1 MNTTGRYHWL
11 LLTLALAAGCNRQDT
26 EALTR
31 IGKKI
36 VARTDAVTCD
46 LKASA
51 VTSWQVGPDGGPDGR
66 VAARLRWD
74 KQLADSPVEVQA
86 FGNTVALRGTVRDL
100 EQHRRAVMLA
110 ETTVGVEGVK
120 DSLTESDR

>member
-1 MNTTGRYHWL
+1 MHTKRRYRWL
-11 LLTLALAAGCNRQDT
+11 FLALALTAGCNRQDT

-51 VTSWQVGPDGGPDGR
+51 ATSWQVGPDGGITGR

-74 KQLADSPVEVQA
+74 KQLADTPIDVQA
-86 FGNTVALRGTVRDL
+86 TENTIELRGTVRDL

-110 ETTVGVEGVK
+110 ETTVGVEGVR
-120 DSLTESDR
+120 DSLVESDR